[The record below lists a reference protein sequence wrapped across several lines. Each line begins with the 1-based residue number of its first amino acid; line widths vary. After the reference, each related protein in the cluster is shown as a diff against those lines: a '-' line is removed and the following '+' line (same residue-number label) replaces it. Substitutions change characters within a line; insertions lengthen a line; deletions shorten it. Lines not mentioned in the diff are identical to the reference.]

1 MRIILIKYLHIYYE
15 GGLVAM
21 EIKDSNLVEKMLDL
35 REELISVEEER
46 MTGRD
51 GCTLDELDDYLE
63 GILEEI

>member
-1 MRIILIKYLHIYYE
+1 MK
-15 GGLVAM
+15 
-21 EIKDSNLVEKMLDL
+21 IKDSNLVEKMLDL
-35 REELISVEEER
+35 REKLISVEEER